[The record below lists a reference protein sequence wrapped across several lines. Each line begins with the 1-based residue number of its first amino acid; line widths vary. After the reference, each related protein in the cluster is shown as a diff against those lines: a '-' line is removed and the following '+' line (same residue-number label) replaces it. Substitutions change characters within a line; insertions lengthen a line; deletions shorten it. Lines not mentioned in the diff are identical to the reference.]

1 MTFQSRIAA
10 ATRRPA
16 TAATTEGE
24 DASRRWAKRKP
35 THNAAQLVFEGM
47 TTPHACV
54 VRDIS
59 STGAKIEI
67 LKSKFNS
74 EGSTSF
80 LPTYFTLIV
89 PTDRTSVDCQ
99 SMWRRGSFMGVRFL
113 GAVRQMERPAPRT
126 SIRREK

>member
-1 MTFQSRIAA
+1 MTLQSRIAA
-10 ATRRPA
+10 ATRRPS
-16 TAATTEGE
+16 AASTESDE
-24 DASRRWAKRKP
+24 EASRRWAKRKP
-35 THNAAQLVFEGM
+35 AHNAAQIVFDGM
-47 TTPHACV
+47 TTPHPCV

-67 LKSKFNS
+67 LKSKVNS
-74 EGSTSF
+74 DASTSF

-113 GAVRQMERPAPRT
+113 GAVRQLEKPAPRP
-126 SIRREK
+126 SIRK